1 MVIGTAVSPIVALV
15 AQGVSAGAPF
25 VLTATGLG
33 LTVVFDVLSS
43 LRCAFHRAQSGDG
56 HR

>member
-43 LRCAFHRAQSGDG
+43 LRCAFHQAQSGDG